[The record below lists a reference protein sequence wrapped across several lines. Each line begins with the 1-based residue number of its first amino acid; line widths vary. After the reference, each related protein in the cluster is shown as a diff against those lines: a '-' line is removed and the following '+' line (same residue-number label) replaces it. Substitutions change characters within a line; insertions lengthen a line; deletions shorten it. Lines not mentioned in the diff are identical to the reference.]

1 MILLDKCGMSNGIRG
16 KRREQGKRTEGR
28 GENKR
33 QTPNNN
39 AGGNGQETKDKI
51 QK

>member
-1 MILLDKCGMSNGIRG
+1 MVLEATGEGKGNG
-16 KRREQGKRTEGR
+16 TEGR

-39 AGGNGQETKDKI
+39 AGGNRQETKDKI